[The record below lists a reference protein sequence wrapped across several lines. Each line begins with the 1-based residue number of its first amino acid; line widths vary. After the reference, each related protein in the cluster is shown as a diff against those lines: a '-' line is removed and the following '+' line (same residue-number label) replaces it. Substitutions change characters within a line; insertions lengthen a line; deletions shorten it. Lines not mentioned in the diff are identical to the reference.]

1 MRLAPK
7 AALAKDWKRDAGTA
21 VATIGSTADFL
32 GGHADPAAVAVAAG
46 NFATSFAPPARLAKL
61 VAALDAGTPFPDAF
75 TAVFKSTPEQ
85 LYTAWA
91 AKQKPSKR

>member
-1 MRLAPK
+1 PRK
-7 AALAKDWKRDAGTA
+7 AAVAPTGATA
-21 VATIGSTADFL
+21 AVR
-32 GGHADPAAVAVAAG
+32 GGPAAPAAVATAAG
-46 NFATSFAPPARLAKL
+46 HVTTSFAPPARLAKL

-75 TAVFKSTPEQ
+75 TSVFKSTPEQ